1 MDRYPSNSERP
12 QNNNDEMAL
21 LYQLG
26 IALASGRDLFTTLL
40 TLQTEILKLIQADAL
55 YVAIYNETTDVMDF
69 PIYFESGVPQKYP
82 SRLLS
87 EKPGLTGAVIRNG
100 TTLYLT
106 DMMTDDV
113 TNTYDPVDDDSE
125 FILHTFLGVPLIV
138 GQKVIGVLS
147 VQSRYV
153 DAYSPDQIQLL
164 ENVGVQAAFAID
176 KSRLLDQLKQELDD
190 RKKMEVNLRQRE
202 SMLEAITFAAE
213 QFLKTSDW
221 RFNIDTVLE
230 RLGRTMQVTH
240 AYLFE
245 DHIDEQGEPATSMS
259 YEWTAPGYPSDLD
272 NPYFQSSKINMRGYE
287 EQVEAMRRGEVR
299 AGNSSTFNPIEKDAM
314 EEFGVK
320 ALLEVPIFVDEKA
333 WGAIGFDDVVEE
345 REWTSAEID
354 TLKIAA
360 SVLGAAVQRQRADS
374 AVQESE
380 RIYRQAIEAA
390 DAVPYYYDYLSN
402 SYVFMGEG
410 IRNMTGYQA
419 EEVTPALWSRMIEE
433 TVMLMNTKELGELRT
448 VDTGNKGKLR
458 ALKRD
463 QKIRTRDGR
472 IRWLTDR
479 SVVLLDN
486 RNTSRGSIGILQDI
500 TDRKQTE
507 VELRK
512 RESVLKVITFAA
524 EQFLKTSNW
533 RENMDGVLERLGR
546 EFEASHAY
554 LFEHHQNAAGET
566 VSTMRYEWTAPGSI
580 SDFHNPL
587 FENSHLIYDVKN
599 STHTILG
606 KGDVF
611 VGNSSTFPEIE
622 KNRLAKLGVKA
633 MVELPIIVK
642 GEWWGTLGLD
652 DTTAMREWRP
662 EEIDALKVAAGVLS
676 AAIQRQEAESAVQKS
691 ERIYR
696 QAIEAAGAVPYYRDH
711 DSSSYTFMGEGIKDI
726 TGYAPNEMSPQVWN
740 SMVIEAEPT
749 GELAKFTEDEAVK
762 IVREGLVKA
771 WRCDYHIRTRDQ
783 KNRWIAD
790 TAIELFGDTGISYG
804 SIGIMQDIT
813 ERKQVEANLRQ
824 RESLLE
830 ALTFSA
836 EQFLRTADWRDR
848 INDVLKRLGEELNVS
863 HAYLFEKHLGPNNVM
878 LNSLCYEWV
887 APGQRSDLNNPEY
900 QNAPVTEEGFE
911 RYYAVLD
918 SGEPF
923 VGNSASFT
931 ETERKWM
938 DETGIKA
945 LLEMR
950 IMVTGEQW
958 GTIGFDETVSE
969 RDWTSMEVDVIR
981 VAANVLGAAIKRQAD
996 EAALQ
1001 RELEQRKEL
1010 IGELESKNEELER
1023 FTYTVSH
1030 DLKSPLV
1037 TISGFIGFLEQDAR
1051 SGNMERF
1058 KQDALRI
1065 NEAVSKMQRLLNELL
1080 QLSRIGRMMNPPLEL
1095 SFIEMVNEAMD
1106 IVHGRLEERG
1116 ITVHV
1121 QPNLPSIYGD
1131 KPRIMEVLQN
1141 LLDNAAKYMGDQ
1153 INPAVEIG
1161 QRGWENDMPVFYIR
1175 DNGIGIASE
1184 HHERVF
1190 GLFNKL
1196 DAKSE
1201 GTGVGLAL
1209 VKRIVEIHGGRIWV
1223 ESELGKGST
1232 FLFTLPP
1239 AVAS

>member
-1 MDRYPSNSERP
+1 MDKYLSNSERS

-26 IALASGRDLFTTLL
+26 IALASGRNLFTTLL

-55 YVAIYNETTDVMDF
+55 YVAIYNENTDVMDF
-69 PIYFESGVPQKYP
+69 PIYFESGVPQNYP
-82 SRLLS
+82 SRFLG
-87 EKPGLTGAVIRNG
+87 EKPGLTGAVIRSGN
-100 TTLYLT
+100 TLYLT

-113 TNTYDPVDDDSE
+113 TNTYEPVDDDSE
-125 FILHTFLGVPLIV
+125 FILHTFLGIPLV
-138 GQKVIGVLS
+138 VNQKVIGVLS

-153 DAYSPDQIQLL
+153 DAYSPDQIQLM

-176 KSRLLDQLKQELDD
+176 KSRLLDQLKQELED

-221 RFNIDTVLE
+221 RLNIDNVLE
-230 RLGRTMQVTH
+230 HLGRTMHVTH

-245 DHIDEQGEPATSMS
+245 DHMDAHGEPVTSMS

-272 NPYFQSSKINMRGYE
+272 NPYFQNSKINTQGYE

-299 AGNSSTFNPIEKDAM
+299 AGNSSTFNKIEKDAM
-314 EEFGVK
+314 DEFGIK
-320 ALLEVPIFVDEKA
+320 ALLEVPIFVDKKS
-333 WGAIGFDDVVEE
+333 WGAIGFDDCVGE

-360 SVLGAAVQRQRADS
+360 SVLGAAVQRQKADS
-374 AVQESE
+374 ALQESE

-390 DAVPYYYDYLSN
+390 DAVSYYYDYTSN

-410 IRNMTGYQA
+410 IRNMTGYEP

-433 TVMLMNTKELGELRT
+433 TVMLMDSREPGELRT
-448 VDTGNKGKLR
+448 VDWQNRGKLK

-479 SVVLLDN
+479 SVELLDN
-486 RNTSRGSIGILQDI
+486 RNISRGSIGILQDI

-507 VELRK
+507 AELRK
-512 RESVLKVITFAA
+512 RESVLKVITFSA
-524 EQFLKTSNW
+524 EQFLKTSDW
-533 RENMDGVLERLGR
+533 RENMDSVLERLGR

-566 VSTMRYEWTAPGSI
+566 VSTMRYEWTSPGCV

-587 FENSHLIYDVKN
+587 FENSHLLHDIKN
-599 STHTILG
+599 STDNILG
-606 KGDVF
+606 KGEVF
-611 VGNSSTFPEIE
+611 IGNSSTFPEIE
-622 KNRLAKLGVKA
+622 KERLSGLGVKA

-652 DTTAMREWRP
+652 DTKAMREWRP
-662 EEIDALKVAAGVLS
+662 AEIDALKVAAGVLS
-676 AAIQRQEAESAVQKS
+676 AAI
-691 ERIYR
+691 
-696 QAIEAAGAVPYYRDH
+696 
-711 DSSSYTFMGEGIKDI
+711 
-726 TGYAPNEMSPQVWN
+726 
-740 SMVIEAEPT
+740 
-749 GELAKFTEDEAVK
+749 
-762 IVREGLVKA
+762 
-771 WRCDYHIRTRDQ
+771 
-783 KNRWIAD
+783 
-790 TAIELFGDTGISYG
+790 
-804 SIGIMQDIT
+804 
-813 ERKQVEANLRQ
+813 
-824 RESLLE
+824 
-830 ALTFSA
+830 
-836 EQFLRTADWRDR
+836 
-848 INDVLKRLGEELNVS
+848 
-863 HAYLFEKHLGPNNVM
+863 
-878 LNSLCYEWV
+878 
-887 APGQRSDLNNPEY
+887 
-900 QNAPVTEEGFE
+900 
-911 RYYAVLD
+911 
-918 SGEPF
+918 
-923 VGNSASFT
+923 
-931 ETERKWM
+931 
-938 DETGIKA
+938 
-945 LLEMR
+945 
-950 IMVTGEQW
+950 
-958 GTIGFDETVSE
+958 
-969 RDWTSMEVDVIR
+969 
-981 VAANVLGAAIKRQAD
+981 KRQAD
-996 EAALQ
+996 ESALQ

-1051 SGNMERF
+1051 TGNMERF
-1058 KQDALRI
+1058 KKDAQRI
-1065 NEAVSKMQRLLNELL
+1065 NEAVTKMQRLLNELL

-1095 SFIEMVNEAMD
+1095 SFNEMIDEAMD

-1116 ITVHV
+1116 ITVLV
-1121 QPNLPSIYGD
+1121 QPDLPSIYGD
-1131 KPRIMEVLQN
+1131 KPRLMEVLQN

-1153 INPAVEIG
+1153 TTPVVEIG
-1161 QRGWENDMPVFYIR
+1161 QSGEENGLPIFHIR
-1175 DNGIGIASE
+1175 DNGIGIAPE

-1223 ESELGKGST
+1223 ESEAGKGCT
-1232 FLFTLPP
+1232 FFFTLPQRTQP
-1239 AVAS
+1239 QANSVI